1 MPDTAPTFPGASQP
15 TWAKEQMPS
24 HNPTYAECVEIAE
37 PGAIAAMPRVTAEKY
52 VRKEA
57 LVLSRVERTWGLDV
71 LRQRAL
77 RQIPEILC
85 GAPGKGSCK
94 NVVFHSGRGLMANIL
109 IVEDDPYI
117 RQNAGLIM
125 EDLGFDVLLARNLEE
140 ALVHLAASGP
150 IDALFVD
157 IRLQA
162 LALGGYD
169 VANRA
174 ITLRPGLKVLYTSGS
189 PMTPDMTNRFVVDG
203 RFLQKPYSKQQL
215 EFSVGQLL
223 K

>member
-1 MPDTAPTFPGASQP
+1 LTFF
-15 TWAKEQMPS
+15 
-24 HNPTYAECVEIAE
+24 
-37 PGAIAAMPRVTAEKY
+37 
-52 VRKEA
+52 
-57 LVLSRVERTWGLDV
+57 LDGRWV
-71 LRQRAL
+71 DAGKKSCR
-77 RQIPEILC
+77 
-85 GAPGKGSCK
+85 APGKETCK
-94 NVVFHSGRGLMANIL
+94 NAVFHFVGCLMANIL
-109 IVEDDPYI
+109 IVEDDPFI

-169 VANRA
+169 VANQA
-174 ITLRPGLKVLYTSGS
+174 ITLRPGLRVLYTSGS
-189 PMTPDMTNRFVVDG
+189 PLTADMTDRFVGDG